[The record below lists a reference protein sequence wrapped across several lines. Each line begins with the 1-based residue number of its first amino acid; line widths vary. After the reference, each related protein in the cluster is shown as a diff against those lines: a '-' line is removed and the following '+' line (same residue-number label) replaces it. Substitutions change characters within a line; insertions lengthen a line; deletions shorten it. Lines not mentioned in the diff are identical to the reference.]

1 VRRAESLNGSPV
13 FIQGLADIAKAH
25 LDSGVP
31 CSRQMGLRCPGC
43 TSERCLE
50 SKKFFLGQKERT
62 NDAVTL

>member
-1 VRRAESLNGSPV
+1 V
-13 FIQGLADIAKAH
+13 
-25 LDSGVP
+25 

-50 SKKFFLGQKERT
+50 SKKFFLGQQERT